1 MADLQGEIVGDRI
14 NGKKNV
20 HLSNHSALLTWLPRR
35 LRERGLVSEV
45 SEAFSRVS
53 SGGAAEEELADLRVL
68 LGDDE

>member
-1 MADLQGEIVGDRI
+1 M
-14 NGKKNV
+14 
-20 HLSNHSALLTWLPRR
+20 SNHSALLTWLPRR
-35 LRERGLVSEV
+35 LRESGLVSEV

>member
-14 NGKKNV
+14 YGKKNV
-20 HLSNHSALLTWLPRR
+20 RFFRNDQHLSNHSALLTWLSRR

-53 SGGAAEEELADLRVL
+53 SGGAAEEELADL
-68 LGDDE
+68 